1 MSYVPRATM
10 AGAKSAKF
18 AKLAILYVPCSS
30 QQEAERIASQLLF
43 EKLIV
48 CANMYSSTSLYF
60 WKNKLTKTHEKVLFA
75 KTIVE
80 KIPETQQRIRQLHSY
95 KCPAVLILP
104 VTGVN
109 ASYLQWCMRELNSKE
124 QKTNGR
130 RNVPSQRR
138 RFQR

>member
-1 MSYVPRATM
+1 M
-10 AGAKSAKF
+10 AAAKFVKF

-30 QQEAERIASQLLF
+30 QQEAERIASQLLS

-48 CANMYSSTSLYF
+48 CANIYSSTSLYQ
-60 WKNKLTKTHEKVLFA
+60 WKNKLTKTNEKVLFA
-75 KTIVE
+75 KTITE
-80 KIPETQQRIRQLHSY
+80 KLPEAQQRIRQLHSY
-95 KCPAVLILP
+95 ECPAVLILP

-130 RNVPSQRR
+130 RNLSSQRR
-138 RFQR
+138 RLQR